1 MTVTQDDYWSQV
13 STSMIDK
20 IIETTTRHQHHKNKQ
35 PLQQQKYQIL
45 EELGRG
51 SYGCLF
57 LGQSL
62 LDNSYVAIKVLCKT
76 GLDHQQ
82 LELQQ
87 LEIDIQLGL
96 KHNNLLTLH
105 GTTQDK
111 DYIYMVMELCD
122 QGDLFDFVVRN
133 NKQAVDGDQEEEEE
147 QDMVVQTF
155 SQILEA
161 IDYMHQHSVYHRD
174 LKLENILLKTSDL
187 DDNLIECKVADFGL
201 ATRERYNMEFG
212 CGSTSYLA
220 PEHFDNDQD
229 DSIEQDYY
237 YQENTNGGKNKKN
250 EQSLVYDAAASDI
263 WSLGILLLALL
274 FGRNPWE
281 EATMMD
287 MAYRE
292 FQCDPMVL
300 KDQLFPTLSTGCYR
314 FLKSVLSPNPAER
327 PSITEMKH
335 QFKALDRLTITI
347 HDEEHN
353 MSIALEDAVLV
364 DNGNNMNDLQ
374 EDYYR
379 WPMDIPTTGTTTSV
393 STAAAVAAGKKSDK
407 VSFDSA
413 IFSGTYRAGSTGE
426 SWSDMVEEEDE
437 EEEDVFGPLE
447 DAMSSSTLSSYS
459 TSSCS
464 LDDDTDMFI
473 HTQEKGS
480 WWL

>member
-1 MTVTQDDYWSQV
+1 
-13 STSMIDK
+13 
-20 IIETTTRHQHHKNKQ
+20 
-35 PLQQQKYQIL
+35 QIL

-96 KHNNLLTLH
+96 KHTHLLTLH

-133 NKQAVDGDQEEEEE
+133 NNNNNTKEDEDTEAEQE
-147 QDMVVQTF
+147 MVVQTF

-161 IDYMHQHSVYHRD
+161 MDYMHQQGVYHRD
-174 LKLENILLKTSDL
+174 LKLENILLKTSEI

-220 PEHFDNDQD
+220 PEHFENEDQ
-229 DSIEQDYY
+229 QD
-237 YQENTNGGKNKKN
+237 N
-250 EQSLVYDAAASDI
+250 EQALVYDAAASDI

-281 EATMMD
+281 EATWMD

-292 FQCDPMVL
+292 FQRDPMVL
-300 KDQLFPTLSTGCYR
+300 KDQLFPTLSTDCYR
-314 FLKSVLSPNPAER
+314 FLKSVLSINPADR

-335 QFKALDRLTITI
+335 QFK
-347 HDEEHN
+347 
-353 MSIALEDAVLV
+353 
-364 DNGNNMNDLQ
+364 
-374 EDYYR
+374 
-379 WPMDIPTTGTTTSV
+379 
-393 STAAAVAAGKKSDK
+393 
-407 VSFDSA
+407 
-413 IFSGTYRAGSTGE
+413 
-426 SWSDMVEEEDE
+426 
-437 EEEDVFGPLE
+437 
-447 DAMSSSTLSSYS
+447 
-459 TSSCS
+459 
-464 LDDDTDMFI
+464 
-473 HTQEKGS
+473 
-480 WWL
+480 